1 MMQAVVLAGGL
12 ATRLGPRTAH
22 TPKSMLEVAGRPFIA
37 WQLDRIAGSGIEH
50 VILCIGHLGREIAEF
65 VGDGSRFGL
74 DVAYSDEGESLLGTA
89 GALRFALPLLDHAFV
104 VTYGDSFLPFD
115 YSAPLRD
122 LIGHGEALGTMSVFR
137 NAGRWDASNVG
148 LSGERVG
155 VYAKGVSDPALD
167 HIDYGATALRRR
179 VIESLPPS
187 TPIGLDRVQADLAAR
202 GLLRAHV
209 ATERFYEIG
218 SPAGLTELDH
228 ALRSGSLAG

>member
-1 MMQAVVLAGGL
+1 MQAVILAGGL
-12 ATRLGPRTAH
+12 ATRLGELAAH

-37 WQLDRIAGSGIEH
+37 WQLERIAGSGIDR
-50 VILCIGHLGREIAEF
+50 VVLCIGHLGGAIAEF

-74 DVAYSDEGESLLGTA
+74 SVAYSDEGESLLGTA
-89 GALRFALPLLDHAFV
+89 GALRHAVALLDDAFL
-104 VTYGDSFLPFD
+104 VTYGDSLLQFD
-115 YSAPLRD
+115 YSAPLCD

-137 NAGRWDASNVG
+137 NAGRWDASNVS

-155 VYAKGVSDPALD
+155 VYAKGVSDPTLD

-179 VIESLPPS
+179 VVEKLVSGA
-187 TPIGLDRVQADLAAR
+187 PIGLDHVQAELAAR

-218 SPAGLTELDH
+218 SPAGLAELDQ
-228 ALRSGSLAG
+228 ALRSGSLGS